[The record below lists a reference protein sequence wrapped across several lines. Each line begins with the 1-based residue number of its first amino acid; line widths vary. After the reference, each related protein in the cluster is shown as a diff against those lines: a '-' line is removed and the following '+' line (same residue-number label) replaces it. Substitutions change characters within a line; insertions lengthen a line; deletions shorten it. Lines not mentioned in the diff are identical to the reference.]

1 MIFNKTFILSVF
13 ILFQNLPYAS
23 GLSYNDLRKNLI
35 PDLSTLDENQII
47 ELIYFPCHEH
57 CIKVND
63 VSNVNVLLNPTL
75 RTNQISLENKQAGNW
90 QVQKQLF
97 AFMIG
102 ELVSK
107 YLDVNLSSDC
117 QSIKIKLMK
126 QNKKEHDVITRNAYD
141 DSSSPSDTSPK
152 TYSFKVDKKVSIETC
167 EAFTSMCD
175 KMISTTCSSKST
187 IKNNSCS
194 QLSSNRF
201 TSKCFCDNDKQ
212 VSFSERISE
221 MLQPSSIK
229 VTSDHCNFNCHEYQR
244 ACNEKCKVVFAI
256 MEFEKQIESL
266 TPLNI
271 DVNLN

>member
-1 MIFNKTFILSVF
+1 M
-13 ILFQNLPYAS
+13 PYAS

-47 ELIYFPCHEH
+47 DLIYFPCYEH

-90 QVQKQLF
+90 QVQKQLL
-97 AFMIG
+97 AFMI
-102 ELVSK
+102 
-107 YLDVNLSSDC
+107 DC

-126 QNKKEHDVITRNAYD
+126 QKKKEHDVIARNAYD

-167 EAFTSMCD
+167 EAFTSM
-175 KMISTTCSSKST
+175 
-187 IKNNSCS
+187 
-194 QLSSNRF
+194 F
-201 TSKCFCDNDKQ
+201 
-212 VSFSERISE
+212 SFSERISE

-244 ACNEKCKVVFAI
+244 VVFAI